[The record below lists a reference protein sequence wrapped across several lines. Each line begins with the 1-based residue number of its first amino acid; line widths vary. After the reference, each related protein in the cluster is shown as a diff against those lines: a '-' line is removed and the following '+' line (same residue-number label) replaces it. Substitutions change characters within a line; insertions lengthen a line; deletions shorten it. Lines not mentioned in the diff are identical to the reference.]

1 MLYNVE
7 MLIGKKVK
15 CQGALVL
22 SDCNIFS
29 YYGNYPDY
37 FDSSVYETFFLTE
50 CDGDYSYLRRLNNQL
65 YRIPTAFLINN
76 FSLGD

>member
-7 MLIGKKVK
+7 MLIGQKVK

-37 FDSSVYETFFLTE
+37 FDSSVYETFFS
-50 CDGDYSYLRRLNNQL
+50 D
-65 YRIPTAFLINN
+65 
-76 FSLGD
+76 